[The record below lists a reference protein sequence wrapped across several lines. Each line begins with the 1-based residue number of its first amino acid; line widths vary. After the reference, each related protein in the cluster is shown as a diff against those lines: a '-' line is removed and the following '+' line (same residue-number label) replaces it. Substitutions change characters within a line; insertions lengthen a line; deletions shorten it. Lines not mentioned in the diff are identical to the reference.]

1 MPQPALP
8 SRAKLALN
16 KLPRIEDAQ
25 INQVIE
31 SSKQSMQT
39 TEKETQEDDMIQI
52 DDFTKIDLRIAK
64 IVKEE
69 ILHYLQPAPYPVRCQ
84 ISSFLVLN

>member
-1 MPQPALP
+1 ML
-8 SRAKLALN
+8 
-16 KLPRIEDAQ
+16 RIEDAQ

-39 TEKETQEDDMIQI
+39 T
-52 DDFTKIDLRIAK
+52 
-64 IVKEE
+64 
-69 ILHYLQPAPYPVRCQ
+69 CQ